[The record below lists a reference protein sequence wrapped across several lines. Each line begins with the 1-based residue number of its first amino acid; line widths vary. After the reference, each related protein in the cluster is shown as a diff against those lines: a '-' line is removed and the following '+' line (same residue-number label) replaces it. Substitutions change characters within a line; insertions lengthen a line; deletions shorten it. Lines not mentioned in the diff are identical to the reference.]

1 MRTQLERFWDAAR
14 VTADVASAAWRRF
27 LRGPSG
33 SVGIVRWVGTWV
45 AYIFLALVSV
55 ATALRE
61 HPHQVTLWW
70 LLLLARLV
78 GNVAAA
84 AREQKRHD
92 PRAWAGI
99 VLVFL
104 ISGMAVPSAWQD
116 VGLTL
121 LIATAI
127 HSWPLERAVI
137 LVQRAAGWTTAALIW
152 ISAWTLLTN
161 LGLAA
166 LEPVTR
172 AVIQH
177 GVGALSIA
185 LLAVSAALSA
195 GSALLVLWLVVH
207 GYQRLHE
214 QQVEVM

>member
-1 MRTQLERFWDAAR
+1 
-14 VTADVASAAWRRF
+14 
-27 LRGPSG
+27 
-33 SVGIVRWVGTWV
+33 VGTWV

-61 HPHQVTLWW
+61 RPHQVTLWW

-78 GNVAAA
+78 ANVAAA

-104 ISGMAVPSAWQD
+104 ISGMAVPSAWQG

-121 LIATAI
+121 LIAAASY
-127 HSWPLERAVI
+127 SWPLERAVI

-152 ISAWTLLTN
+152 VGAWTLLTN

-166 LEPVTR
+166 LEPVAR
-172 AVIQH
+172 AVNPE
-177 GVGALSIA
+177 GVGVLSVA
-185 LLAVSAALSA
+185 LLAASAALSA
-195 GSALLVLWLVVH
+195 GSALLVLWYIVR
-207 GYQRLHE
+207 GYRRLHE
-214 QQVEVM
+214 QQGEVA